1 LVGGFIGDVTFGGMM
16 RDLDGEREEDYIC
29 WWLVGAWVGC
39 VCTVLKSSKQ
49 DQWIDDRPI
58 IASGSEL

>member
-1 LVGGFIGDVTFGGMM
+1 M

-29 WWLVGAWVGC
+29 WWLVGAWIGC